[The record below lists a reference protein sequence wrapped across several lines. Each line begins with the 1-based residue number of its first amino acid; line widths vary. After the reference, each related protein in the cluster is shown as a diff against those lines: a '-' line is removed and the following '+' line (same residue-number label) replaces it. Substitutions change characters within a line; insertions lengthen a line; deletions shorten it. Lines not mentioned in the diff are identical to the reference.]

1 MKQSHIVAFVTNLP
15 NIMNTMVIMNRL
27 GIPMMV
33 TTLVI
38 SPFRKQLWLR
48 LLFID
53 TIPWT
58 APAPSSFQTEHYS
71 SHSINY
77 CAMNSSPEKQGN
89 KSLFMNSD
97 NYYSSNSS
105 QTESF
110 RTLKNETKGSFYKLE
125 EALHSSEN
133 CWNHGN
139 WIAFSTGEILFSR
152 KQIVFWMIL
161 SGHCLMNIN
170 CHCSWIVI
178 CPPAFLENCSLHSDW
193 YCGMNSVLSGN
204 CWVRELFME

>member
-1 MKQSHIVAFVTNLP
+1 MKQSHIVVSITNLP
-15 NIMNTMVIMNRL
+15 NIMNMVVITNRL

-33 TTLVI
+33 TTPVI

-71 SHSINY
+71 SHSINH

-110 RTLKNETKGSFYKLE
+110 RTLKNETEGSFYRLE
-125 EALHSSEN
+125 EGLDSSGD
-133 CWNHGN
+133 CWNHGE
-139 WIAFSTGEILFSR
+139 WICFYWG
-152 KQIVFWMIL
+152 
-161 SGHCLMNIN
+161 
-170 CHCSWIVI
+170 WISF
-178 CPPAFLENCSLHSDW
+178 PSKA
-193 YCGMNSVLSGN
+193 NSVLNDSV
-204 CWVRELFME
+204 WVLFDE